1 MNQGLKH
8 ESRPSSPIEIN
19 PEIIT
24 LNEGTFHK
32 ESQRGEKKNK
42 YQEEKLRDEWKYRT
56 KEGQT
61 SERLFGWMK
70 EMKEKE
76 KKEWREGDLYL
87 REQIIGRIE
96 KWMEKYIREALN
108 KKSKFH
114 H

>member
-1 MNQGLKH
+1 MKEEWTQ
-8 ESRPSSPIEIN
+8 
-19 PEIIT
+19 
-24 LNEGTFHK
+24 
-32 ESQRGEKKNK
+32 ESQRGGKKSK

-56 KEGQT
+56 KKGQT

-87 REQIIGRIE
+87 RKQITGRIE

-108 KKSKFH
+108 KKCKFH